1 MCFCHLDER
10 PPRKEIDMA
19 IGVLIG
25 LRHCSERQAFADI
38 AAAVHQTGIGL
49 GVVSNALVALAAGG
63 NTEWA
68 DSVALQHW
76 RTVLGKE
83 SHVAM

>member
-10 PPRKEIDMA
+10 PPRKQIDMA

-49 GVVSNALVALAAGG
+49 GVVSNALVALAAKG
-63 NTEWA
+63 NTE
-68 DSVALQHW
+68 SLNGPIQ
-76 RTVLGKE
+76 
-83 SHVAM
+83 